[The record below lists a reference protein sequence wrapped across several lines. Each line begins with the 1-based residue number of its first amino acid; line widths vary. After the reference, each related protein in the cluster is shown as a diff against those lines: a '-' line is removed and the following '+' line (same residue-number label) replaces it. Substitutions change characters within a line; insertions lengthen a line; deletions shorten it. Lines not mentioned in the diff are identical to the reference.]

1 MGELPKYFRRNIS
14 CLNALFNHV
23 LKLKTRLTLLKTKNK
38 LNFVQQNLF
47 QAEMYITAAK
57 KRRNVF

>member
-1 MGELPKYFRRNIS
+1 MF
-14 CLNALFNHV
+14 
-23 LKLKTRLTLLKTKNK
+23 LKLKTRLTLLKRKNE

-57 KRRNVF
+57 KRRKQTIFLV